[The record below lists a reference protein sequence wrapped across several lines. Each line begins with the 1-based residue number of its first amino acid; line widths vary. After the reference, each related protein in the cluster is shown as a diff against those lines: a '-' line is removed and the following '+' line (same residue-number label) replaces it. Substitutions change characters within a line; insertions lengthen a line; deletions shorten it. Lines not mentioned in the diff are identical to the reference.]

1 MDEFELELKTGF
13 LEEAA
18 QLLSEVES
26 CFLSLEIQPNDSSL
40 LDKIFRLAHNL
51 KGSAKAVGFEEMG
64 AFAHQFESLL
74 LKVKN
79 GEVKNT
85 SALISLLLRCN
96 DFFHQSVDLLKTN
109 VEAKLNPGTL
119 LDEIQGAMEGKLSNP
134 SEVDNSNTETGTDPT
149 NKVLESQDIQDEEQL
164 QGAENSNETAQP
176 EARNGFRSLEEQP
189 SEEEVAA
196 LLALETDA
204 QLEKENIVTDIN
216 SSESS
221 APPTPTNLV
230 LNQKSDTPSSPSVDH
245 QKHEEKKPPAAAQVD
260 ESIRVSL
267 ARVDK
272 LLNYV
277 GELVILE
284 TVLKEQAL
292 HSGSPLLRRSVHQI
306 GKVTKEIQDL
316 SMGLRMIPVKQTF
329 QKMQRIVRDTSTL
342 LKKKV
347 NLVLEGEETELD
359 KTVLENLGDPL
370 VHLVRNAVDHG
381 IESPEKRLASGKS
394 EEGTLVLKAYHQ
406 AGKLILEI
414 RDDGGGINTEVL
426 TRKAVEK
433 KIIAPGKRL
442 SHQEAV
448 NLIFHPGFSTKQ
460 EVTEVSGRGVGM
472 DVVKTNIESL
482 QGEIHIETELGKGTT
497 FKILLPLTLAIID
510 GMVVKCGDD
519 RFVIPLAQVHESVQP
534 ESKDLQWNTGQL
546 ETFILRKEPMPLVRL
561 AHALGRKSYTKA
573 SNGIAIVIR
582 TTQKPFAILVDDIL
596 GQHQVVVKKLGP
608 ELQTLKAFSGSA
620 VLGDGKPALIL
631 EPSEIANLAKPIS
644 KIELERLEAVA
655 A

>member
-13 LEEAA
+13 LEEAS

-26 CFLSLEIQPNDSSL
+26 CFLSLEIQPNDASL

-79 GEVKNT
+79 GEVKKT
-85 SALISLLLRCN
+85 SSLISLLLRCN
-96 DFFHQSVDLLKTN
+96 DFFHQSVDLLKSD
-109 VEAKLNPGTL
+109 VHAKLNPGSL
-119 LDEIQGAMEGKLSNP
+119 LEEIQAAMDGRSIETIP
-134 SEVDNSNTETGTDPT
+134 SENAPVETT
-149 NKVLESQDIQDEEQL
+149 
-164 QGAENSNETAQP
+164 ANETDSIPSDQTDTLTTP
-176 EARNGFRSLEEQP
+176 VQENGAFTSLEEQP
-189 SEEEVAA
+189 NEEEVAA

-204 QLEKENIVTDIN
+204 QLQKVEDTTGKDTVSISQNSPSSIDSNDPKSISPPLGASQGPSA
-216 SSESS
+216 SSEQKPEDKKSS
-221 APPTPTNLV
+221 T
-230 LNQKSDTPSSPSVDH
+230 
-245 QKHEEKKPPAAAQVD
+245 AATVD

-292 HSGSPLLRRSVHQI
+292 NSNSPLLRRSVHQI

-329 QKMQRIVRDTSTL
+329 QKMQRIVRDTSNL
-342 LKKKV
+342 LQKKV
-347 NLVLEGEETELD
+347 NLILEGEETELD

-381 IESPEKRLASGKS
+381 IESPEKRKTAGKS
-394 EEGTLVLKAYHQ
+394 EEGTLILKAFHQ

-414 RDDGGGINTEVL
+414 RDDGGGINTEIL
-426 TRKAVEK
+426 MQKAVEK
-433 KIIAPGKRL
+433 KILPPGKKL
-442 SHQEAV
+442 SHKEAV

-482 QGEIHIETELGKGTT
+482 QGEIQIETELGKGTT
-497 FKILLPLTLAIID
+497 FRILLPLTLAIID
-510 GMVVKCGDD
+510 GMVIKCGEE
-519 RFVIPLAQVHESVQP
+519 RFVVPLAQVHESVQP
-534 ESKDLQWNTGQL
+534 EAKDIQWNTGQL

-561 AHALGRKSYTKA
+561 AHTLGRRSTVSA
-573 SNGIAIVIR
+573 TQAIAIVIR
-582 TTQKPFAILVDDIL
+582 TTQKPFALLVDDIL

-608 ELQTLKAFSGSA
+608 ELQGLKAFSGSA

-631 EPSEIANLAKPIS
+631 EPAEIASLAKPIS
-644 KIELERLEAVA
+644 KTELDRLEARA